1 MSLSFTICKQGL
13 IRVINGYSYKIE
25 CYYYDKNTLVD
36 IVAIRDQNGEI
47 VAKYEYDAWGNIISV
62 TDGDG
67 GRNTSETFIGHVNP
81 FRYRGYYYD
90 TETGFYY
97 LQTRYYDPEIC
108 RFINADDYELISTLS
123 EVPGQLNLYAYC
135 GNNPI
140 MFTDETGESIVA
152 TLLIGLVVAVIAAI
166 DGGVSA
172 ELSGGD
178 FWIGF
183 GVGFVGGAIGYAIG
197 FVSPYAGRIVSSLIY
212 DVANPLLQ
220 KGTLEKDDVLNL
232 ILDLSMDMALSG
244 LYTDFLSYDP
254 METFT
259 NKVWKSGLNSA
270 LDGFVDVIQTQYIY
284 NNVANILQ
292 KQKNSKQKTGNFRN
306 VV

>member
-1 MSLSFTICKQGL
+1 
-13 IRVINGYSYKIE
+13 
-25 CYYYDKNTLVD
+25 
-36 IVAIRDQNGEI
+36 
-47 VAKYEYDAWGNIISV
+47 
-62 TDGDG
+62 
-67 GRNTSETFIGHVNP
+67 
-81 FRYRGYYYD
+81 
-90 TETGFYY
+90 
-97 LQTRYYDPEIC
+97 
-108 RFINADDYELISTLS
+108 
-123 EVPGQLNLYAYC
+123 
-135 GNNPI
+135 

-270 LDGFVDVIQTQYIY
+270 LDGVVDVIQTQYIY